1 MVLFL
6 ISREKQIK
14 VSKLNIKTPIIVALD
29 VDHPKEA
36 ILLAE
41 SLNDLVGAYKI
52 GPRLLLRSDE
62 AFVKRLADI
71 APVFIDQKFY
81 DIPSTMISAVQA
93 SFDQGASLVTVHA
106 LAGGVALEQLA
117 LLENKLQGIRDFHI
131 FCVTILT
138 SFSSGTLPSNM
149 KNVSILDHVK
159 ILVDLTV
166 DSGLKGI
173 VCSPHEASEI
183 RKIYN
188 DLNII
193 TPGVR
198 LHKAQS
204 LEDQKRVMSPQ
215 EAILNGASALVIGR
229 PIISSQ
235 DPRKTLENILAE
247 MH

>member
-1 MVLFL
+1 M
-6 ISREKQIK
+6 SRLK
-14 VSKLNIKTPIIVALD
+14 IKTPIIVALD
-29 VDHPKEA
+29 MNYPKEA
-36 ILLAE
+36 LSLAQ
-41 SLNDLVGAYKI
+41 SLKDLAGAYKI
-52 GPRLLLRSDE
+52 GPRLLLRSDKSFIQ
-62 AFVKRLADI
+62 ALADI

-106 LAGGVALEQLA
+106 LAGRVALEQLA
-117 LLENKLQGIRDFHI
+117 SLESKLQSVRDFHVLS
-131 FCVTILT
+131 VTILT
-138 SFSSGTLPSNM
+138 SFSSNSLPLNM

-159 ILVDLTV
+159 MLVDLTV
-166 DSGLKGI
+166 ESGLKGI

-183 RKIYN
+183 RRMHS

-198 LHKAQS
+198 LHKAQD
-204 LEDQKRVMSPQ
+204 LMEDQKRVMSPQ

-229 PIISSQ
+229 PIISSK

-247 MH
+247 MQEDISIKK

>member
-1 MVLFL
+1 M
-6 ISREKQIK
+6 
-14 VSKLNIKTPIIVALD
+14 SKLKIKTPIIVALD
-29 VDHPKEA
+29 VNHPKEA
-36 ILLAE
+36 LSLAH
-41 SLNDLVGAYKI
+41 SLRDLAGAYKI
-52 GPRLLLRSDE
+52 GPRLLLRADRSFIRD
-62 AFVKRLADI
+62 LADM

-106 LAGGVALEQLA
+106 LAGRVALEQLA
-117 LLENKLQGIRDFHI
+117 VLEGKLQNVRDFHI
-131 FCVTILT
+131 LSVTILT
-138 SFSSGTLPSNM
+138 SFSSSSLPSNM
-149 KNVSILDHVK
+149 KNVSILDHVRM
-159 ILVDLTV
+159 LVDLTV
-166 DSGLKGI
+166 ESGLKGI

-183 RKIYN
+183 RRIHN

-198 LHKAQS
+198 LHKAQN

-229 PIISSQ
+229 PIISSK